1 MLATLVTLALLGFAV
16 AMLVEMIRFDGQKM
30 LAALQGRSW
39 TAQPPQSV
47 RPVTVRYSQ
56 RYPASRTMPAR
67 LAWRAAA

>member
-39 TAQPPQSV
+39 TAQPQQSV

-56 RYPASRTMPAR
+56 RYPASRPLRAQP
-67 LAWRAAA
+67 AWRAAA